1 MGMFTHKSPLFGSL
15 DLTKLDDV
23 QDALSKLG
31 FDPGQVDG
39 RNGPK
44 TQAAV
49 RQFQTAC
56 MIPADGI
63 VGPQTRG
70 ALKAALE
77 NAASKVLPNA

>member
-1 MGMFTHKSPLFGSL
+1 MGLFTHNSPLFGSL
-15 DLTKLDDV
+15 DLNQLKDV
-23 QDALSKLG
+23 QEALSKLG

-39 RNGPK
+39 DSGPR

-49 RQFQTAC
+49 RKFQVAC
-56 MIPADGI
+56 MIPADGV

-77 NAASKVLPNA
+77 NAASKVVTTS